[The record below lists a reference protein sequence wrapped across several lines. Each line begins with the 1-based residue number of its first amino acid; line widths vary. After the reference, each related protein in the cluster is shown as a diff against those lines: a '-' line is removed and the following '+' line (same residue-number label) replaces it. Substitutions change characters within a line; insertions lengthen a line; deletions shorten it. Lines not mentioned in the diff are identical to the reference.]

1 MKLVFVFGSNLAGV
15 HGAGAAAFALKHHG
29 AIWGRGEGIQ
39 GDSYG
44 VPTKDEQIESLPL
57 DAVRDGVTRF
67 LQFAQVNP
75 QLTFHVTAIG
85 CGLAGFTRE
94 QIVPMFKG
102 APSNCFFFEP
112 AFGQPIEVNA

>member
-1 MKLVFVFGSNLAGV
+1 MNPVFVFGSNLAGV
-15 HGAGAAAFALKHHG
+15 HGAGAAAFALKYRG

-44 VPTKDEQIESLPL
+44 IPTKDERIESLPL
-57 DAVRDGVTRF
+57 DAVKGGVTRF

-75 QLTFHVTAIG
+75 QLTFRVTAIG

-94 QIVPMFKG
+94 QIIPMFAG
-102 APSNCFFFEP
+102 APCNCFFFEP
-112 AFGQPIEVNA
+112 AFGQPIEETA